1 MNTNLTLLWT
11 SLLLYINNFKVFG
24 KSCKKLSNKFDA
36 GERSFVTQLFTK
48 WISLA
53 RKCKRMRYAKII
65 FFSILIS
72 LIKKRIW
79 QVCRCNLYDQRKMWK
94 QVFVFFQS
102 AKYICSHSETY
113 LKLKLTMRQIEVIWP
128 TKDVISKCPTH
139 SRWTCTSL
147 LGSYFAFFVTYLIM
161 AL

>member
-1 MNTNLTLLWT
+1 MKIISSCCNISYFMLLTWGATRPLAIIMNTNLTLLWT

-65 FFSILIS
+65 FFLHFDFVDLEKNLTSVQMQLIWPAKDVKAS
-72 LIKKRIW
+72 
-79 QVCRCNLYDQRKMWK
+79 VCIFPKCKIYLFKFRNIFEVEVDNEADRGLYDQQKMW
-94 QVFVFFQS
+94 
-102 AKYICSHSETY
+102 
-113 LKLKLTMRQIEVIWP
+113 
-128 TKDVISKCPTH
+128 
-139 SRWTCTSL
+139 
-147 LGSYFAFFVTYLIM
+147 
-161 AL
+161 